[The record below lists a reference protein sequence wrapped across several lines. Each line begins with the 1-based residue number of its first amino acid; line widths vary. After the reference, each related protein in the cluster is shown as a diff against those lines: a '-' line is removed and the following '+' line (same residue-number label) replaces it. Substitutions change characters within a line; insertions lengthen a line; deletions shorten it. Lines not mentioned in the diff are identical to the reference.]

1 MDIESMKFLADYGI
15 AILVMAGVIY
25 WLAKVINAK
34 VDANTKS
41 IDTLTQA
48 ITAMTTS
55 MAELYKTC
63 ERTFE
68 DNRQTIAMLV
78 KHIEKTEGHE
88 E

>member
-15 AILVMAGVIY
+15 AILVLVGVIY
-25 WLAKVINAK
+25 WLGKILNHK

-55 MAELYKTC
+55 MSELYKTC
-63 ERTFE
+63 ERSFE
-68 DNRQTIAMLV
+68 DNRRTITTLI
-78 KHIEKTEGHE
+78 KHIETDKED
-88 E
+88 